1 MIKVQSPV
9 DKAPESFTGPLQ
21 AKVYAALDGLGIDFL
36 RVECEP
42 AITIADCEA
51 VAQAL
56 GVPVVKTLFLANRQL
71 TRFHLLVMP
80 GDKPFVTKDFSR
92 ALSVSRVSFVPAEL
106 LMEML
111 QTPVGAASPLSVI
124 ADANNRVQL
133 AVDADVL
140 SMPEIACPDTTTTNY
155 LRLKTADIFQRF
167 IPSTGHSC
175 DIITL

>member
-1 MIKVQSPV
+1 
-9 DKAPESFTGPLQ
+9 
-21 AKVYAALDGLGIDFL
+21 
-36 RVECEP
+36 
-42 AITIADCEA
+42 
-51 VAQAL
+51 
-56 GVPVVKTLFLANRQL
+56 
-71 TRFHLLVMP
+71 
-80 GDKPFVTKDFSR
+80 
-92 ALSVSRVSFVPAEL
+92 
-106 LMEML
+106 MEML